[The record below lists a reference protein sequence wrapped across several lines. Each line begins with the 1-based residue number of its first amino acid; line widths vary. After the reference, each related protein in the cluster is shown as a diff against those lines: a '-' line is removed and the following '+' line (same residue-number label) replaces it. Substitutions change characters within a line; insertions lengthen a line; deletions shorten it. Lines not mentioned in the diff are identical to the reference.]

1 MLFFSQDFI
10 SDHIAIYGCY
20 YFAQY
25 IYIYIYIYIYK
36 QTKYWHTINIKITK
50 NNEIKEV
57 CTFDGIAKIEDFD
70 FDNLDEKLRE
80 KMWFMTLCTKLWLM

>member
-25 IYIYIYIYIYK
+25 IYIYIYTYIYLYLYI
-36 QTKYWHTINIKITK
+36 QTNKILTHYQYK
-50 NNEIKEV
+50 NEIKEV

-80 KMWFMTLCTKLWLM
+80 KM